1 LHGYSRREFESDAP
15 GRARLNSRLHPMSNP
30 AHSGPDGIR
39 NTHAGFST
47 HSVRL
52 AWILAA
58 AYLLVIA
65 YASLQ
70 PLQGWRAPPEE
81 ILRFLVAPWPRFIT
95 LQDVAVNVAAYVPL
109 GLLLSIGCGAR
120 LGAAR
125 GAFAATFAAALLSLA
140 MESAQMFL
148 PSRIASSVDL
158 LANALGALLGA
169 MAAPLFAPTRVL
181 GGTLHGAR
189 HRLFLEGM
197 TADAGLVIVVLWLV
211 TQFHPTARLFA
222 TGAVRATFDLPAPFA
237 HTPWLA
243 LSGEAVVVLF
253 NLLGVGLMA
262 FALMRDAVR
271 PAPAIG
277 VLVGAALAVKLV
289 NATVL
294 VHAQAPLAWL
304 TPGVL
309 AGLLAGC
316 ALLWAAARLPRP
328 AQLAAAAACIAVAT
342 AAVNLAPDNP
352 YQNVPPRL
360 LAREPGHFLSFS
372 SIVRALSEL
381 WPLLAIGFLLFAL
394 TARRHRL

>member
-1 LHGYSRREFESDAP
+1 MSPGKENPHQAP
-15 GRARLNSRLHPMSNP
+15 
-30 AHSGPDGIR
+30 
-39 NTHAGFST
+39 AGFSA

-52 AWILAA
+52 AWMLSP

-70 PLQGWRAPPEE
+70 PLGGWRVPPEE
-81 ILRFLVAPWPRFIT
+81 ILRYFVAPWPPFIT

-109 GLLLSIGCGAR
+109 GFMLSIGCGAR
-120 LGAAR
+120 YGAAR
-125 GAFAATFAAALLSLA
+125 GAIAATLAAALLSLA

-148 PSRIASSVDL
+148 PSRIASNVDL
-158 LANALGALLGA
+158 LANTLGALLGA
-169 MAAPLFAPTRVL
+169 MAAPLFAPARIL
-181 GGTLHGAR
+181 GGTLHAAR
-189 HRLFLEGM
+189 HRLFVEGM

-222 TGAVRATFDLPAPFA
+222 SGAVRATFDLPAPFA

-243 LSGEAVVVLF
+243 LSREARVGLF
-253 NLLGVGLMA
+253 NLLRVGLMV
-262 FALMRDAVR
+262 FALMRDAAR
-271 PAPAIG
+271 PVPAIG
-277 VLVGAALAVKLV
+277 VLVGAALAVKLF
-289 NATVL
+289 NATTL

-309 AGLLAGC
+309 AGLIAGC

-328 AQLAAAAACIAVAT
+328 AQLVAAAACIAVAT

-372 SIVRALSEL
+372 GIVRALSEL

-394 TARRHRL
+394 AARRLRL